1 MIKSMKK
8 IKTKIM
14 ICISLLVFTAVFVTG
29 AVSCFMSYQSTVDSL
44 EQTLTEAVEVAAD
57 QVAAEIKSYVNL
69 VQEFANSIVLI
80 DENNRAERLG
90 RLESLKDNYGFS
102 AVRMVDTHGI
112 DLATGED
119 VSQQAYFKEIKA
131 SLQAQVSEPLLTDH
145 SDMLIYINVPI
156 KKDGKFA
163 GMVMGGLK
171 ATVLS
176 DIASEIQI
184 GEGDCTILDKEGNV
198 IAYQDFSQVEEKFNT
213 QKLAKTDPSMSGIA
227 AVEAEMI
234 QGKSGFGR
242 YKYEGLQE
250 MVAYAPV
257 PNSNGWSISV
267 AIMSSEFLSS
277 TVKSLFITVFI
288 MLITLVAATIAA
300 VILSNGI
307 SKPIAASADRLKLL
321 ADGDLHSDVPQFKV
335 KDETGELTRS
345 MSATVKD
352 MRHIITDITQQ
363 LGAMAQGDFT
373 VSSNLEYKG
382 DFRPIQEAI
391 NNISSSLESTL
402 RQIDSAAE
410 QVTSGAEQ
418 VASSAQALSQ
428 GATEQAASVEELAA
442 TINDI
447 SGQVSSTAQIAGQ
460 AAEDVDSVSGQMS
473 SSDKKM
479 REMTQAM
486 EEISQKSSE
495 IGKIIKAIEDI
506 AFQTNILALNAAVE
520 AARAGE
526 AGKGFAVVADEVRS
540 LANKSQEAAKNTSEL
555 IESSL
560 EAVSKGTL
568 LTEETALSLRQSVE
582 GVGTVNHAIVQ
593 ISDAAASQAS
603 AISQVNQGVDQISSV
618 VQTNSATAEES
629 AAASQQLSGQ
639 AETLKALLARFRLRE

>member
-1 MIKSMKK
+1 
-8 IKTKIM
+8 M
-14 ICISLLVFTAVFVTG
+14 ICISLLVFAAVFVTG

-102 AVRMVDTHGI
+102 AVRMVDTDGI

-119 VSQQAYFKEIKA
+119 ISQQAYFKEIKA

-145 SDMLIYINVPI
+145 SDMLVYINVPI

-171 ATVLS
+171 AAVLS

-227 AVEAEMI
+227 AVEAEMV

-242 YKYEGLQE
+242 YKYEGRQE

-460 AAEDVDSVSGQMS
+460 AAEDVESVSGQMS

-582 GVGTVNHAIVQ
+582 GAGTVNHAIVQ
-593 ISDAAASQAS
+593 ISDAAASQAT
-603 AISQVNQGVDQISSV
+603 AINQVNQGVDQISSV